1 MSDTKVWFVKP
12 FQILSWPGFPILL
25 FIILGENRTV
35 NSIKAKT
42 NINADK
48 LSFIY
53 LTVDNT
59 NLINILIN
67 YRFRLFR
74 WTVWRASTINSWL
87 GLPRPVSNLFQIL
100 SVLSSIASIASIFQV
115 FMLLLWILFRSP
127 AAVEILEGI
136 VRFRANVPR

>member
-1 MSDTKVWFVKP
+1 MSDIKVWFVIP

-87 GLPRPVSNLFQIL
+87 GLPRPVSDLYQKL
-100 SVLSSIASIASIFQV
+100 SALSSVANYISCFYDIVMDSIQITGSC
-115 FMLLLWILFRSP
+115 
-127 AAVEILEGI
+127 
-136 VRFRANVPR
+136 